1 MKRLWLTFAAGGR
14 PGSWRRLP
22 GRGKD
27 GGTMK
32 KRVIDACAQVL
43 TALMVAA
50 VLVVLACVAGLLV
63 LGWYTLM
70 SVLHLPTPAALIII
84 GAVSAALTAAA
95 LSNK

>member
-1 MKRLWLTFAAGGR
+1 MGKFFTEREIRAVAVF
-14 PGSWRRLP
+14 LP
-22 GRGKD
+22 
-27 GGTMK
+27 
-32 KRVIDACAQVL
+32 L
-43 TALMVAA
+43 
-50 VLVVLACVAGLLV
+50 AGLLV

>member
-32 KRVIDACAQVL
+32 KRAIDACAQVL
-43 TALMVAA
+43 TALTVAA

-70 SVLHLPTPAALIII
+70 SVLHPCRAYHHRCSKR
-84 GAVSAALTAAA
+84 GADGCC
-95 LSNK
+95 NI

>member
-1 MKRLWLTFAAGGR
+1 
-14 PGSWRRLP
+14 
-22 GRGKD
+22 
-27 GGTMK
+27 MK
-32 KRVIDACAQVL
+32 KRAIDAS
-43 TALMVAA
+43 

-63 LGWYTLM
+63 LGWHTLM

>member
-1 MKRLWLTFAAGGR
+1 
-14 PGSWRRLP
+14 
-22 GRGKD
+22 
-27 GGTMK
+27 MK
-32 KRVIDACAQVL
+32 KRAIDACAQVL
-43 TALMVAA
+43 TALMVVA

-63 LGWYTLM
+63 LGWHTLM

>member
-1 MKRLWLTFAAGGR
+1 
-14 PGSWRRLP
+14 
-22 GRGKD
+22 
-27 GGTMK
+27 MK

-43 TALMVAA
+43 TALTVAA

-63 LGWYTLM
+63 LGWHTLM
-70 SVLHLPTPAALIII
+70 SVLHLPTSAALIII

>member
-1 MKRLWLTFAAGGR
+1 
-14 PGSWRRLP
+14 
-22 GRGKD
+22 
-27 GGTMK
+27 MK

-43 TALMVAA
+43 TALTVA
-50 VLVVLACVAGLLV
+50 AGLLV
-63 LGWYTLM
+63 LGWHTLM

>member
-1 MKRLWLTFAAGGR
+1 
-14 PGSWRRLP
+14 
-22 GRGKD
+22 
-27 GGTMK
+27 MK

-43 TALMVAA
+43 TALTVAA
-50 VLVVLACVAGLLV
+50 VLVVLTCVTGLLV